1 MMMSLIESY
10 QVGKSEYHR
19 LLNILIDAMQNYDSS
34 EIKFALLEI
43 SKDSNN
49 PHHIR
54 IKALNSLKDLAD
66 QEIVDEMLIML
77 QNQDNYKYYN
87 EIIDLIKQVGDEKSI
102 KENLRKVAF
111 QAMQND
117 KGEN

>member
-1 MMMSLIESY
+1 
-10 QVGKSEYHR
+10 
-19 LLNILIDAMQNYDSS
+19 
-34 EIKFALLEI
+34 
-43 SKDSNN
+43 
-49 PHHIR
+49 
-54 IKALNSLKDLAD
+54 
-66 QEIVDEMLIML
+66 MLIML
-77 QNQDNYKYYN
+77 QNQNNYKYYN